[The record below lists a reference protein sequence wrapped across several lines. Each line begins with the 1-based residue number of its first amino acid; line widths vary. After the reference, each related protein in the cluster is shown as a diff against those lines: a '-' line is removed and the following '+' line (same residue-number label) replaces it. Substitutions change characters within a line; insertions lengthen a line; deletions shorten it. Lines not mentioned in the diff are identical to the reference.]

1 MRPKLILAQLA
12 IFSAYSALIWYIF
25 GPAPGEATLGR
36 ATMMACLLLVH
47 VVSLLAAASGLKG
60 EREKRNSFYLSAVLV
75 GLIGFGIC
83 SLHFHF

>member
-12 IFSAYSALIWYIF
+12 IFSAYSALIWHVA

-36 ATMMACLLLVH
+36 AIMMAFLLLTH
-47 VVSLLAAASGLKG
+47 VVSLLAAASQLSG
-60 EREKRNSFYLSAVLV
+60 EREKRNTLYLSAVLV
-75 GLIGFGIC
+75 GLIGFGVC